1 MGNSSYGTGFG
12 QVYDGIWTLRV
23 CLHPK
28 FTSAGRIEDEALV
41 SPYSPLI
48 IRKTELESP
57 KVLGRVISG
66 IINETQ
72 RDTLGM
78 LAERV

>member
-1 MGNSSYGTGFG
+1 M
-12 QVYDGIWTLRV
+12 

-57 KVLGRVISG
+57 KVLDVS
-66 IINETQ
+66 
-72 RDTLGM
+72 
-78 LAERV
+78 LAELSMKPKEIPLVCWRKESRSSKQI